1 MSAQF
6 CLAVALTQRKVL
18 GSDLKRFAD
27 PSIQPLIQRSKVLV
41 NDQLGTR
48 AFILE
53 IDLTNGQTLRH
64 ASSATAEPFN
74 WDRDQTMDNLRAMQD
89 ELPFGAA
96 ALEQL
101 GATVLAAESKTVADI
116 VSACIVKS

>member
-6 CLAVALTQRKVL
+6 CLSVALVQQRVR

-27 PSIQPLIQRSKVLV
+27 PAIQPLILKTKVLV
-41 NDQLGTR
+41 DDQLGAR
-48 AFILE
+48 AFVLE

-64 ASSATAEPFN
+64 ASSPASEPFN
-74 WDRDQTMDNLRAMQD
+74 WDRDQTMGNLRAMAD

-96 ALEQL
+96 ELDRF
-101 GATVLAAESKTVADI
+101 GDIVLAAESKTVAEI
-116 VSACIVKS
+116 VSACVVGA